1 MDIYFYIDE
10 SGLLRGEKERFFL
23 ISCIAT
29 DTPKHI
35 ESTLNQLQQNICSN
49 PYYLPIRDKF
59 RNQGF
64 HAVSNHPDI
73 RTEVYKIIGIIFNC
87 YNLSRA
93 LAATIIMFQV
103 LADTLLVDLFQKDA
117 QGADISKNEFDVM
130 MEAYKK
136 DHENKIDSSDR
147 LSLEQKSKLKQ
158 LYNKAA
164 DSIKEYCQE
173 CLQINGRLIE

>member
-1 MDIYFYIDE
+1 M
-10 SGLLRGEKERFFL
+10 
-23 ISCIAT
+23 
-29 DTPKHI
+29 
-35 ESTLNQLQQNICSN
+35 QNIV
-49 PYYLPIRDKF
+49 K
-59 RNQGF
+59 
-64 HAVSNHPDI
+64 
-73 RTEVYKIIGIIFNC
+73 
-87 YNLSRA
+87 
-93 LAATIIMFQV
+93 V
-103 LADTLLVDLFQKDA
+103 LADTLLVDLFQKDSR
-117 QGADISKNEFDVM
+117 GADISKNEFDVM